1 MLTAVFNVKVKKIGW
16 LILGVVL
23 LATGPGRAENVTVR
37 GNMSSAIRY
46 ELQHQITAGD
56 GMKTMSLSFVVPQT
70 FQSPTYF
77 QEMNGPAASSRVS
90 SSLLGRHS
98 VLDT

>member
-1 MLTAVFNVKVKKIGW
+1 QPGFLDTGFRRYDEFAASRGECTPRNLKDESRRSLEAKRTTVLTVIFNMKVKKIGW

-23 LATGPGRAENVTVR
+23 LANGLGRAENVTVR

-56 GMKTMSLSFVVPQT
+56 GMKTM
-70 FQSPTYF
+70 
-77 QEMNGPAASSRVS
+77 
-90 SSLLGRHS
+90 
-98 VLDT
+98 